1 MTAVL
6 RTVDRTNVARAD
18 PLHYALGANRRIA
31 EATQLLLSALNAAID
46 DAARLGTTDTGARRA
61 AAALLD
67 TRIAVHQAVTA
78 AGRALADR
86 ERAVDV
92 PAAGVATPAAR
103 LIDRDEV
110 RRRA

>member
-6 RTVDRTNVARAD
+6 CSVERANVTACAD
-18 PLHYALGANRRIA
+18 PLRYAMGANRQIA
-31 EATQLLLSALNAAID
+31 EATQLLLSALNAAVD

-67 TRIAVHQAVTA
+67 ARIAVHQAVTA
-78 AGRALADR
+78 AGGALADR

-92 PAAGVATPAAR
+92 PAGGVATPNAA
-103 LIDRDEV
+103 
-110 RRRA
+110 

>member
-6 RTVDRTNVARAD
+6 CSVERANVTACAD
-18 PLHYALGANRRIA
+18 PLNYAMGANRQIA
-31 EATQLLLSALNAAID
+31 EATQLLLSALNAAVD

-67 TRIAVHQAVTA
+67 ARIAVHQAVTA
-78 AGRALADR
+78 AGGALADR

-92 PAAGVATPAAR
+92 PAGGVATPNAA
-103 LIDRDEV
+103 
-110 RRRA
+110 